1 MSKIITPEEACRMPR
16 DQQGYVPVWVEY
28 LPLNNG
34 TSQIFAGYVDANSL
48 LGNSVSF
55 ISSKPQSYFQKGDQ
69 IRFWDS
75 YPTEQERDTA
85 LWGGGKNR
93 NGNNP

>member
-1 MSKIITPEEACRMPR
+1 MSKIITQEEACRMPR

-55 ISSKPQSYFQKGDQ
+55 ISSKPQSYFRNGDQ

-85 LWGGGKNR
+85 
-93 NGNNP
+93 P

>member
-1 MSKIITPEEACRMPR
+1 MSKIITREEACRMPR

-55 ISSKPQSYFQKGDQ
+55 ISSKPQNYFQKGDQ
-69 IRFWDS
+69 IRFLDS

-85 LWGGGKNR
+85 PCGRREK
-93 NGNNP
+93 P

>member
-48 LGNSVSF
+48 LGNSVSC

-85 LWGGGKNR
+85 PWGRREK
-93 NGNNP
+93 P